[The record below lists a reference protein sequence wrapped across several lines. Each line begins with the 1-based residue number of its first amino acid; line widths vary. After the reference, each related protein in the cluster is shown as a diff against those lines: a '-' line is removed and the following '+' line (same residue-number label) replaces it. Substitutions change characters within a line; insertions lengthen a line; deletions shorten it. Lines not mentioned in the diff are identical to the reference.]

1 MSDQRDTALPIA
13 TYPNQYQNVSAVWC
27 LKNSVPLHYTYHR
40 VVQLGLDKKPLKQV
54 LVDLS
59 RMKAAQS
66 ANNKQGD
73 APYVI
78 IPRLFFSSICKL

>member
-1 MSDQRDTALPIA
+1 M
-13 TYPNQYQNVSAVWC
+13 
-27 LKNSVPLHYTYHR
+27 
-40 VVQLGLDKKPLKQV
+40 QLGLDKKPLKQV

-73 APYVI
+73 APYVM
-78 IPRLFFSSICKL
+78 IPRFFDIIQYRGKCLHLQIMTHFGYT